1 MFHLYV
7 VLTFSVVSFL
17 ASFSLLQCVLIER
30 SLFSFYIQDSG
41 DAAEDTDPSSQ
52 KELSSDSSDT
62 DHNSQQEF
70 PIDPFFQYE
79 GKVEAV
85 GDTIQPQHQS
95 ISSIK
100 ESKSMFNVNV
110 DQKTFGGAVSESVSK
125 SSRVNFIFSS
135 QLLHSISFPSQG

>member
-1 MFHLYV
+1 MYV
-7 VLTFSVVSFL
+7 VLKLCCIISCTFYYFAV
-17 ASFSLLQCVLIER
+17 CIDRER

-52 KELSSDSSDT
+52 KELSNDFSDT
-62 DHNSQQEF
+62 DHDSQQEF
-70 PIDPFFQYE
+70 PINPFFQYE
-79 GKVEAV
+79 GKVEAM

-110 DQKTFGGAVSESVSK
+110 DQETFGSAVSESVSK
-125 SSRVNFIFSS
+125 SSRVKFIFSS
-135 QLLHSISFPSQG
+135 QLLHSISYPSQG